1 MVQGGMSC
9 VKYLMF
15 VFNFIFVVCGIAL
28 IVIGAV
34 VQKQDFTV
42 FMNNKY
48 VTAPTILIVVGVII
62 FVLAFLGCC
71 GAIRENYCMIMTFGI
86 LLFLVFVIE
95 IAGGITAYV
104 NRSELENVLKQNMD
118 SSIEQAKGD
127 AKTIWDEM
135 QSKWHCCGVNNY
147 TDYGPVTNIPAS
159 CCPDDTA
166 DHKAN
171 TCPDL
176 KAVYTAGCFGKMLD
190 AMKNAIGVIGGVA
203 IGIAVVELIGVMF
216 SWCLASAIK
225 KEYEGV

>member
-9 VKYLMF
+9 IKYLMF

-42 FMNNKY
+42 FLNNKY

-71 GAIRENYCMIMTFGI
+71 GAIRENHCMVMAFGI
-86 LLFLVFVIE
+86 MLFLVFIIE

-104 NRSELENVLKQNMD
+104 NRNELENILKDNMNN
-118 SSIEQAKGD
+118 SIKQAKGD
-127 AKTIWDEM
+127 AKTIWNEM
-135 QSKWHCCGVNNY
+135 QSKWECCGVE
-147 TDYGPVTNIPAS
+147 DYHSYNGTLPDS
-159 CCPDDTA
+159 CCPA
-166 DHKAN
+166 DQVDQGQ
-171 TCPDL
+171 CPETSAY
-176 KAVYTAGCFGKMLD
+176 KVGCFGKMLD

-203 IGIAVVELIGVMF
+203 IGIAVIELLGVMF

>member
-1 MVQGGMSC
+1 
-9 VKYLMF
+9 MF

-62 FVLAFLGCC
+62 FILAFLGCC

-104 NRSELENVLKQNMD
+104 NRNELENVLKTNMQD
-118 SSIEQAKGD
+118 SIKQARGD
-127 AKTIWDEM
+127 AKKIWDEM
-135 QSKWHCCGVNNY
+135 QSKWHCCGVGNY
-147 TDYGPVTNIPAS
+147 TDYAGNLPLS
-159 CCPDDTA
+159 CCPDD
-166 DHKAN
+166 KVEEQV
-171 TCPDL
+171 CPVKD
-176 KAVYTAGCFGKMLD
+176 VYQSGCFDKMLD

-203 IGIAVVELIGVMF
+203 IGIAVIELIGVMF